1 VHIART
7 IKQYLEIKGYK
18 GRVFFDY
25 SELSNE
31 DFDKRILSVIRQ
43 AKVFI
48 SVLTPDS
55 MLRCVNDG
63 DWVRRE
69 LLEAYNNKLQM
80 IFINPDGREI
90 AFPGGFPEELSFVK
104 TRNHLTVHM
113 DSSFERDMDDLIEKH
128 IAPVSAPSDGS
139 NSGKYAKVRV
149 RTDHDCVI
157 KRFDEEIGSAKVGEY
172 SIVYLPK
179 GKHRITFM
187 ANDAEAAALGVSVT
201 QMFEVRDVDYEDY
214 IEVSLKDVYDK
225 RLKDLAISKAVKS
238 AAKKR
243 KGFQELIDEGQVA
256 MLRDNQL
263 REKRIKKW
271 TIYAVVAILAV
282 VVGVFIW
289 GGDDMSGSKPNPD
302 EPVIIVK
309 DSVNLEAT
317 AAEEVANVK
326 IKEDSNVKDKSSKD
340 KASEKT
346 QEQVVEK
353 KSETAPVKKS
363 EREKQKVGTIV
374 IQSKPSGASVKIDG
388 RDYGVTPLT
397 LNNMLIGSYNVVIS
411 KKGYHSQNRT
421 IKINEGKIIEENVA
435 LVAVKSQSSTAES
448 FSAQKEKIF
457 AISEFV
463 KVPFDMSGRGNTTE
477 KFDANG
483 DRYAIV
489 KVISDDSKDNLADY
503 RFDFGIYSSRKE
515 MVDGELWLYVQK
527 NAKQVSVSR
536 EGFKTINRFNL
547 GCVLESGAVYRM
559 TISKKTEVVTGSK
572 YGTINGHEYV
582 DLGLPSGLKWA
593 TCNVGADS
601 PEEYGDYYAWGEIE
615 TKSEYTED
623 NSKTRGKSI
632 SDISGNAMYDVAC
645 AKWGG
650 SWRLPT
656 KEEFNELRQKC
667 KWQWTTQNGK
677 RGCKVT
683 GPNGNS
689 IFLPVAGYRRWSSL
703 YYAGEDG
710 CYWSSTPGESN
721 DSRAYYLSFVSSG
734 HDLCWYNRY
743 FGQSVRPVSK

>member
-1 VHIART
+1 MKSAYDIFISYRRKDAQGSDKGVHIART

-90 AFPGGFPEELSFVK
+90 AFPGGFPQELSFVK

-128 IAPVSAPSDGS
+128 IDPVSAPSDGS

-149 RTDHDCVI
+149 RTDHDCII

-179 GKHRITFM
+179 GKHRITFISSARREVM
-187 ANDAEAAALGVSVT
+187 LEVT
-201 QMFEVRDVDYEDY
+201 HEVTDLEYEGLM
-214 IEVSLKDVYDK
+214 EVKLEDVY
-225 RLKDLAISKAVKS
+225 
-238 AAKKR
+238 R
-243 KGFQELIDEGQVA
+243 KFVEDE
-256 MLRDNQL
+256 
-263 REKRIKKW
+263 EKRHKREQFRGVLKKSW
-271 TIYAVVAILAV
+271 IWVGIVMVFAV

-289 GGDDMSGSKPNPD
+289 GGDDLPRPEPKPD

-317 AAEEVANVK
+317 ATEKVANVK
-326 IKEDSNVKDKSSKD
+326 IKEDSNVKDKSTKGETSAKV
-340 KASEKT
+340 

-353 KSETAPVKKS
+353 KSETAQVKKS
-363 EREKQKVGTIV
+363 EGEKQKVGTMA
-374 IQSKPSGASVKIDG
+374 IQSKPSGASVKING
-388 RDYGVTPLT
+388 RDYGVTPLIVNDMKAGNYNVEISKRGYKKLSYKVQLSEGATYTATDMLKPIESQSLSERIKEAIENDT
-397 LNNMLIGSYNVVIS
+397 LNI
-411 KKGYHSQNRT
+411 T
-421 IKINEGKIIEENVA
+421 
-435 LVAVKSQSSTAES
+435 
-448 FSAQKEKIF
+448 SAQAEEIK
-457 AISEFV
+457 S
-463 KVPFDMSGRGNTTE
+463 S
-477 KFDANG
+477 
-483 DRYAIV
+483 
-489 KVISDDSKDNLADY
+489 LA
-503 RFDFGIYSSRKE
+503 
-515 MVDGELWLYVQK
+515 
-527 NAKQVSVSR
+527 
-536 EGFKTINRFNL
+536 
-547 GCVLESGAVYRM
+547 
-559 TISKKTEVVTGSK
+559 GSK
-572 YGTINGHEYV
+572 TKSGTINGHEYV

-593 TCNVGADS
+593 TCNVGANFS
-601 PEEYGDYYAWGEIE
+601 EEYGDYYAWGEIE
-615 TKSEYTED
+615 TKSEYTVD
-623 NSKTRGKSI
+623 NSKTRGKSM
-632 SDISGNAMYDVAC
+632 SDISGNATYDVAR
-645 AKWGG
+645 AKWGA

-677 RGCKVT
+677 KGYKVT

-689 IFLPVAGYRRWSSL
+689 IFLPAAGYRYGSSL
-703 YYAGEDG
+703 CLAEEYVDYVD
-710 CYWSSTPGESN
+710 YWSSTPSES
-721 DSRAYYLSFVSSG
+721 DDDYAYGLGFGISN
-734 HDLCWYNRY
+734 HDVDWHNRY
-743 FGQSVRPVSK
+743 FGQSVRPVSE